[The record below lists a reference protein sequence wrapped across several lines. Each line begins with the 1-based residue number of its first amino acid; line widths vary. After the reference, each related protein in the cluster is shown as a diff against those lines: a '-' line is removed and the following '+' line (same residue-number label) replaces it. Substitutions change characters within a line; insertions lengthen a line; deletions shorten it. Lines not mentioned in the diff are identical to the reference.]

1 MARKLR
7 AGSGTNGLVLANG
20 GVLTYQHVICL
31 SSRPRAENRPYPARN
46 PLPSTLSNDLVPET
60 EESAEGDAIIEVN
73 YPHCHFDV
81 LHTLII
87 SRRIQSILTARMS
100 LCSAML

>member
-60 EESAEGDAIIEVN
+60 EESAEGEAIIEV
-73 YPHCHFDV
+73 
-81 LHTLII
+81 TT
-87 SRRIQSILTARMS
+87 LTAILMFYTR
-100 LCSAML
+100 